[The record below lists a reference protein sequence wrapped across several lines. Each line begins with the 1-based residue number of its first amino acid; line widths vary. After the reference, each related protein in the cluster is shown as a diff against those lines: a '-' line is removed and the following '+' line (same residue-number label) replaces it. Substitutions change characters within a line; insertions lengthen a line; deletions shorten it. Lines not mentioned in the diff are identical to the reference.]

1 MFGLKCCQE
10 KACRMKKAFLLLKS
24 LARFEFSICSK
35 GTRLKR
41 AMEKIRLYTTN
52 IQLVGNAVRTRY
64 VNRTYWDAKQLRI
77 DAVSKPTEHLSSAP
91 ILPEGI

>member
-1 MFGLKCCQE
+1 MGVRFSGEADILLVMFGLKCCQE

-41 AMEKIRLYTTN
+41 AMEKIRLYTTTT
-52 IQLVGNAVRTRY
+52 Q
-64 VNRTYWDAKQLRI
+64 
-77 DAVSKPTEHLSSAP
+77 
-91 ILPEGI
+91 